1 MMDKLL
7 KSKKH
12 EKTVKLEDLIG
23 EDIQLGNHVV
33 KYKPLVQIE
42 TIKSPLNNNVE
53 EKAVSPW
60 ESGRRYMTQAGF
72 RVRSK
77 AEKIIADYL
86 TKNGVRFVYEPVL
99 HIGNQIVR
107 PDFYL
112 IDYDVPF
119 EHFGLDNEA
128 YLRAA
133 ANKIQRYQEAGI
145 RFIYTTF
152 RDETDL
158 EDAIVD
164 RIASMVLTN

>member
-1 MMDKLL
+1 MDKLP
-7 KSKKH
+7 KTKNHKQ
-12 EKTVKLEDLIG
+12 TVKLEDLIA
-23 EDIQLGNHVV
+23 DDSHLGNRVV
-33 KYKPLVQIE
+33 KVNPRFHQG
-42 TIKSPLNNNVE
+42 TMNSPDVSGAE
-53 EKAVSPW
+53 EKAPSSW
-60 ESGRRYMTQAGF
+60 ENGRRYMTQAGF

-119 EHFGLDNEA
+119 EHFGLDSEA
-128 YLRAA
+128 YLTSA
-133 ANKIQRYQEAGI
+133 ANKIRRYQEAGI
-145 RFIYTTF
+145 RYIYTTS

-164 RIASMVLTN
+164 RIASIVLAS